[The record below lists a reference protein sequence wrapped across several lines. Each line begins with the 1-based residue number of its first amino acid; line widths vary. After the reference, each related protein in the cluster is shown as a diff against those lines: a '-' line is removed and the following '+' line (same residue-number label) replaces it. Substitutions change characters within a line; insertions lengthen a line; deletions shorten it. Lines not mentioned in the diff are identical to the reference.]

1 MGSIPIGRPRR
12 ITGWHLLPPSLGG
25 AADRREGA
33 VFRTNP
39 LKAKLRAGR
48 PTIGAWAAL
57 ADPTVVEILG
67 LAGYDAVVLDH
78 EHGPGGLNQAVHQLQ
93 ALAATP
99 MAGLLRVPWNDPV
112 YIKRVLDIGVDGI
125 MVPSVNSVAEARAA
139 VAACRYP
146 PAGLRGCAAP
156 IVRASSYGLEL
167 QRYLQTAED
176 DLLIICQIETVQAV
190 RAIPEIAA
198 VDGVDMLFIGAVDL
212 SADLGKLGQWD
223 DPELRDT
230 IGRAEHA
237 ILNSGAWLG
246 GLATLDRT
254 PAEVVRDGY
263 HFVAAS
269 FDTGLLR
276 DAAVRE
282 ITAFRQEG
290 GA

>member
-33 VFRTNP
+33 VLRSNP

-48 PTIGAWAAL
+48 PTIGAWAEL

-67 LAGYDAVVLDH
+67 LAGYDAAVLDH
-78 EHGPGGLNQAVHQLQ
+78 EHGPGGLSQAVHQLQ

-112 YIKRVLDIGVDGI
+112 YIKRALDIGVDGI
-125 MVPSVNSVAEARAA
+125 MVPSVNSVAEASAA

-167 QRYLQTAED
+167 QRYLQTVED

-198 VDGVDMLFIGAVDL
+198 VEGVDMLFIGAVDL

-223 DPELRDT
+223 DPEVRDT

-237 ILNSGAWLG
+237 ILNSSAWLG

-254 PAEVVRDGY
+254 PAEAVRDGY

-269 FDTGLLR
+269 VDTGLLR
-276 DAAVRE
+276 DAAVGE
-282 ITAFRQEG
+282 ITAFRREDG
-290 GA
+290 S